1 MSLAD
6 RIRAE
11 QAAALLRAAD
21 AALLDP
27 SAAPASATTPAPT
40 WADLTQAAHTA
51 RVLRVI
57 DEMAEQHAKI
67 TNQPG

>member
-11 QAAALLRAAD
+11 QAAALRRAAD

-27 SAAPASATTPAPT
+27 STAPASATTPAPT
-40 WADLTQAAHTA
+40 WADLAQAAHTA

>member
-1 MSLAD
+1 MTVAD

-11 QAAALLRAAD
+11 ALAALSAAAD

-27 SAAPASATTPAPT
+27 STAPASATTPAPT
-40 WADLTQAAHTA
+40 WGDLTQAAHTA
-51 RVLRVI
+51 RVLRAI

-67 TNQPG
+67 TNQLG

>member
-6 RIRAE
+6 RIRSE

-27 SAAPASATTPAPT
+27 STDPASATTPAPT
-40 WADLTQAAHTA
+40 WGDLTQAAQAA
-51 RVLRVI
+51 RVLRAI
-57 DEMAEQHAKI
+57 DEMNEQHAKI